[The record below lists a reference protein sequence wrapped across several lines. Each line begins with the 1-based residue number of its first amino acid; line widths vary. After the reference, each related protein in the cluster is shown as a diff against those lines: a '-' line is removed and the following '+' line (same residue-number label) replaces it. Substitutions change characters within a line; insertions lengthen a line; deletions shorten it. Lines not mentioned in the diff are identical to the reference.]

1 MKHSLLIFTT
11 LVFWGVQASLAQEA
25 RPRNIVMMIGDGMG
39 VAQVTAGHT
48 KKGRLELQRFRHLG
62 LLLTH
67 AYGSDYIT
75 DSAAA
80 TTALS
85 TGVATRNGMIGMGP
99 DSLNHETVLE
109 RAQKRGKKTG
119 IVTTCSI
126 THATPASYIAHVPSR
141 TMQLEI
147 ALQIAGK
154 AKADLYLGSG
164 WGWFLPIAS
173 GGRRTDGRDLL
184 SEMRMSGFTV
194 VLSDSAF
201 RMPENR
207 KAPKLIG
214 LFAEEHVGSAQ
225 TRTPRLSELTAH
237 ALNSL
242 SGEEGFFLL
251 VEGSQID
258 WAGHDNKSDQII
270 AEMADFDDAIG
281 EVVRFAEKNPETLI
295 IVTADHETG
304 GYAILDG
311 SSGDHTVQGGFVT
324 DDHTAALVPLFAMG
338 SAAEKFTGIR
348 PNADVGTILMK
359 MLE

>member
-1 MKHSLLIFTT
+1 MKYFPLLLTM
-11 LVFWGVQASLAQEA
+11 LVFWLQQSRAQEV

-39 VAQVTAGHT
+39 VAHVTAGRT
-48 KKGRLELQRFRHLG
+48 KKGRLELQGFRHLG

-80 TTALS
+80 ATALS

-99 DSLNHETVLE
+99 DSLVRETVLE
-109 RAQKRGKKTG
+109 RAQKTGKKTG
-119 IVTTCSI
+119 IVASCSI
-126 THATPASYIAHVPSR
+126 THPTPASYLAHVPSR
-141 TMQLEI
+141 NMHLEI
-147 ALQIAGK
+147 ALQIAGA

-173 GGRRTDGRDLL
+173 GGRRTDGRNLL

-201 RMPENR
+201 RVAENR
-207 KAPKLIG
+207 KARKLIG
-214 LFAEEHVGSAQ
+214 LFAEEHVGNAQ

-242 SGEEGFFLL
+242 SGKEGFFLL

-258 WAGHDNKSDQII
+258 WAGHDNQSDQII
-270 AEMADFDDAIG
+270 AEMVDFDDAIG

-304 GYAILDG
+304 GYAILGG

-324 DDHTAALVPLFAMG
+324 DDHTGTMVPIFAMG
-338 SAAEKFTGIR
+338 PAAEKFTGIR
-348 PNADVGTILMK
+348 PNVDVGTILLK